1 MSEPTRKLLTELE
14 ARLKQQ
20 IRAKLARVTS
30 TEDLMTLNKVID
42 KYLPPEPK
50 NATPAEVFGDDWVDR
65 AKKLGRV
72 IQGLRFREGLSQ
84 VELAR
89 ALRGVKQSN
98 ISAWETGKE
107 KVPRKRLEQ
116 LSKLFNTDLFKLRY

>member
-1 MSEPTRKLLTELE
+1 MSEPTRKLLTKRE
-14 ARLKQQ
+14 ARLKQE

-50 NATPAEVFGDDWVDR
+50 NATPTEVFGDDWVDR

-89 ALRGVKQSN
+89 ELRGVKQSN

-116 LSKLFNTDLFKLRY
+116 LSKLFNMDLFKLRD